1 MYAIIDVETTGG
13 VARYERITEIAIVLH
28 DGERIVDKFSTL
40 LNPERSIPRQITQIT
55 GITDQMVA
63 NAPKFFEVAKQ
74 IVQLTEGKIFVAHN
88 VTFDYS
94 FVREEFARL
103 GYDFQRRQLCTVRL
117 ARKVFPGLPSYS
129 LSNLKNHFQIH
140 ADKSHR
146 ALDDTL
152 ATTRLFEMI
161 LGEQSGKQN
170 IRSLVNLGVKETKL
184 PPNITLERLHA
195 VPEACGIYY
204 FHDSA
209 GHVIYVGKSL
219 NIRKRLFEHFADQ
232 TAKGEKIRV
241 GVADISW
248 EVTGSELVA
257 LLHESAEIKRLQP
270 AVNRA
275 QRTRQY
281 AGAIFAYIDLQGYK
295 CLAFGKNSVKNAKN
309 LELIAEYPK
318 PDNARN
324 YLQSLVYQHELC
336 HRLTHLDSSE
346 QACFHYKIKK
356 CFGACVGEESP
367 EDYNLR
373 VETAIAKLSRRLSGS
388 FFFVEKGRI
397 EGEVAVVG
405 VQEGRYLVFGYVSVE
420 DAFTRRSLP
429 PRQGLAGGDGGG
441 RSVEDLLE
449 CLSTSFPDPD
459 AGRIILGYVE
469 KNPKG
474 IRPF

>member
-28 DGERIVDKFSTL
+28 DGDKVLNTFSTL
-40 LNPERSIPRQITQIT
+40 LNPERSIPRQITQLT

-63 NAPKFFEVAKQ
+63 HAPKFFEVAKQ
-74 IVQLTEGKIFVAHN
+74 IVQLTEGMIFVAHN
-88 VTFDYS
+88 VNFDYS
-94 FVREEFARL
+94 FVREEFLRL

-129 LSNLKNHFQIH
+129 LSNLKKHFEIH

-152 ATTRLFEMI
+152 ATTRLFEKI
-161 LGEQSGKQN
+161 LAEQEGKSN
-170 IRSLVNLGVKETKL
+170 IRALVNLGVKETKL

-195 VPEACGIYY
+195 VPENCGVYY
-204 FHDSA
+204 FHDSN
-209 GHVIYVGKSL
+209 GQVIYVGKSL

-232 TAKGEKIRV
+232 SSKGDKLRL
-241 GVADISW
+241 GVADVSW

-281 AGAIFAYIDLQGYK
+281 AGAIYAYTDLHGYR
-295 CLAFGKNSVKNAKN
+295 CLAFGKRSAKNDKN

-346 QACFHYKIKK
+346 QACFHYNIKK
-356 CFGACVGEESP
+356 CFGACVGEEPP
-367 EDYNLR
+367 EEYNVR
-373 VETAIAKLSRRLSGS
+373 VEMAITKISKRLSGS
-388 FFFVEKGRI
+388 FFFVEKGRT
-397 EGEVAVVG
+397 EAEVAVVG
-405 VQEGRYLVFGYVSVE
+405 VQEGRYLGYGFVSIDE
-420 DAFTRRSLP
+420 
-429 PRQGLAGGDGGG
+429 GD

-449 CLSTSFPDPD
+449 CLSTAVHDPD

-469 KNPKG
+469 RHPKG
-474 IRPF
+474 IRKF